1 MTTTADCETP
11 GTTPA
16 SVEVASKLYRGLG
29 DPTRLRIV
37 LALLGGERRVVDL
50 VADVGL
56 AQSTVS
62 AHLACLRDCGL
73 LTLRPVGRQSYYG
86 LAHDVRDLLRATER
100 LLARTGVDV
109 GLCPQSRLGDPT
121 TAAAR
126 Q

>member
-1 MTTTADCETP
+1 MTTTT
-11 GTTPA
+11 G
-16 SVEVASKLYRGLG
+16 SVASASAPVQVAAKLYRGLG

-50 VADVGL
+50 VAEVGL

-86 LAHDVRDLLRATER
+86 LSHDVRDLLLATER
-100 LLARTGVDV
+100 LLARTGAEVA
-109 GLCPQSRLGDPT
+109 LCPVEP
-121 TAAAR
+121 
-126 Q
+126 